1 MRSGRH
7 DNAAVGPVTMAGQ
20 QAVDGDVLVQPYPV
34 DATPSQPEN
43 SASWQPFTVARGRKN
58 AGRGRS
64 TRAGQAPPRRAWPD
78 GGHSHNKPARTR
90 DDRRQGSHLRF
101 ACTTVTARQRCTVMV
116 GSPVRPVADRAES
129 AGGHRP
135 KGAGG
140 PHEFTAWNRSFEVGS
155 SCSYRGC
162 DPVSP
167 LGRPRAS
174 IAPSCVY
181 L

>member
-1 MRSGRH
+1 MGSGRH

-34 DATPSQPEN
+34 DATPSQPEI
-43 SASWQPFTVARGRKN
+43 SASWQPFTVARGREN

-78 GGHSHNKPARTR
+78 GGHLHNKPARTL

-116 GSPVRPVADRAES
+116 GSLVRPVADRAES

-135 KGAGG
+135 DAVTDG
-140 PHEFTAWNRSFEVGS
+140 HEYIALK
-155 SCSYRGC
+155 
-162 DPVSP
+162 P
-167 LGRPRAS
+167 LLNEWLGLCAK
-174 IAPSCVY
+174 
-181 L
+181 